1 MNAPAHIGSAAGI
14 ARARLTDYQ
23 TAAIYNPF
31 EAFAFMAGVA
41 TGKTYTG
48 AHWSI
53 MQAFARPE
61 LTGLIGANTY
71 DQLSQATLRELFYW
85 LDHYGIPYVVDQR
98 PPREWGLTR
107 RVFKTY
113 RNVLSLQIKP
123 GIITTIFTR
132 VMGDANPLRGIEL
145 SWAWIDETRDTPR
158 NTYDVILSRLRE
170 DPHYRRLFVTSTTNG
185 EDWVFDNFVVKAK
198 YPSRGAMHVPTS
210 ASVRCGIVSPDY
222 LQMLRDN
229 YDELFAE
236 QELEARHVDVLSG
249 RAYYSFGKWNTVACP
264 WGDTEPN
271 EHRPLVVGADFNY
284 DPAPMLWVIGQLGPD
299 GSEHENRIHWFSEV
313 VTRQKSTRVHT
324 QVMLE
329 RFPGFFYQ
337 VFGDSSGGRG
347 STSNAGQHDFAQI
360 AEELDLAG
368 AAFTIDFNPA
378 NPRVVDRVQNMNRLA
393 KSSTGIVSMTYD
405 KQACPYFHADVR
417 KVGWRKTIV
426 GRGKLDD
433 KGDHNLTHAA
443 DGAGYAAW
451 KLLPFARRGD
461 IPESV
466 PGSIARSQ
474 VLDVV
479 G

>member
-1 MNAPAHIGSAAGI
+1 MNAPVPTAAAPGI
-14 ARARLTDYQ
+14 AKARTTDYQ
-23 TAAIYNPF
+23 TAALHNPF
-31 EAFAFMAGVA
+31 EAFAFFGGVA

-48 AHWSI
+48 AHWAI

-85 LDHYGIPYVVDQR
+85 LDAYGIPYVVDQR

-113 RNVLSLQIKP
+113 RNVLSLRIKP

-170 DPHYRRLFVTSTTNG
+170 DPSYRRMFITTTTNG
-185 EDWVFDNFVVKAK
+185 EDWAFDTFVTKGK
-198 YPSRGAMHVPTS
+198 FPLRGAMHVS
-210 ASVRCGIVSPDY
+210 SEESVRCGIISPSF
-222 LQMLRDN
+222 LQMLLEN

-236 QELEARHVDVLSG
+236 QEIFARHVDVLSG
-249 RAYYSFGKWNTVACP
+249 RAYYAFGKWNTVPCP

-271 EHRPLVVGADFNY
+271 ENRPLVVGCDFNY
-284 DPAPMLWVIGQLGPD
+284 DPAPMLWTVGQLGPD
-299 GSEHENRIHWFSEV
+299 GSAFEDKIHWFGEIAG
-313 VTRQKSTRVHT
+313 RQKSTRQQT
-324 QVMLE
+324 QALLE
-329 RFPGFFYQ
+329 RYPGFFYQ
-337 VFGDSSGGRG
+337 CFGDASGGRG
-347 STSNAGQHDFAQI
+347 STSNAGEHDFAQMS
-360 AEELDLAG
+360 EELD
-368 AAFTIDFNPA
+368 AARVGFTIDFDPA

-393 KSSTGIVSMTYD
+393 RNSLGDVSMTYD
-405 KQACPYFHADVR
+405 KQACPHLHADVR

-443 DGAGYAAW
+443 DAAGYAVW
-451 KLLPFARRGD
+451 KLLPFARRGEQ
-461 IPESV
+461 IEAIH
-466 PGSIARSQ
+466 GSNARSA
-474 VLDVV
+474 VV
-479 G
+479 GIV